1 MHCLREHNKDL
12 SHQRNHCKKY
22 KTACILTKL
31 FTCIQHRLHFGRSK
45 KSWITK
51 YRFRLIPGFNCSG
64 VGAFPF
70 QYIRNLKQNEA
81 HSARAEPTHKGVISS
96 RKDNYILVEFMYL
109 VFTRMPGQSY
119 RRRLRSLLLC
129 LCYVFR
135 ALINS
140 LVCWFSTSL

>member
-1 MHCLREHNKDL
+1 MHP
-12 SHQRNHCKKY
+12 Y
-22 KTACILTKL
+22 KTIYKYTSPTT
-31 FTCIQHRLHFGRSK
+31 FQQDK
-45 KSWITK
+45 KIK
-51 YRFRLIPGFNCSG
+51 IKIKIIKHRFRLNPGYNCSG

-81 HSARAEPTHKGVISS
+81 HSARAESTHKGVIST
-96 RKDNYILVEFMYL
+96 RKDNYTLVEYL
-109 VFTRMPGQSY
+109 LFTRVPGQGY

-140 LVCWFSTSL
+140 LVC